1 MNRRGIILA
10 ATIAFATGGMLAAI
24 AWSVAVYGKKAM
36 SSNGQPTW
44 IEVSWPFAPDIWGRG
59 KAFRCS
65 STDCGSEIN
74 VYVRP
79 KIGFC
84 NCMAGVSDDAE
95 LERLGDLPLLGQE
108 LGQELKPLGPGK
120 AVGIAW
126 MKGLSRNY
134 SVAEPA
140 LSGKSAITIAFHDR
154 CDAVV
159 ALALVGKKQPDRSE
173 AAVIHLLG
181 SRAVIGWLEHT
192 LGL

>member
-1 MNRRGIILA
+1 MIRRSILLA
-10 ATIAFATGGMLAAI
+10 ATIAFAIGAALAAV
-24 AWSVAVYGKKAM
+24 AWNVVVNGKKVLL
-36 SSNGQPTW
+36 SNGQPAW
-44 IEVSWPFAPDIWGRG
+44 IEVNWPFAPDIWGRG
-59 KAFRCS
+59 KAFRCNS
-65 STDCGSEIN
+65 ADCGAEIN

-108 LGQELKPLGPGK
+108 LKPLGPGRV
-120 AVGIAW
+120 VGVAW

-134 SVAEPA
+134 SAAESA
-140 LSGKSAITIAFHDR
+140 RSGNSAITIAFHDR

-159 ALALVGKKQPDRSE
+159 ALALVGKKQPDGSQ
-173 AAVIHLLG
+173 AAVIDLLG
-181 SRAVIGWLEHT
+181 SRAVIGWLENT

>member
-1 MNRRGIILA
+1 MNRRSIVLA
-10 ATIAFATGGMLAAI
+10 AVVAFAAGAMVAALS
-24 AWSVAVYGKKAM
+24 WTVAVHGKRIIA
-36 SSNGQPTW
+36 SNGQPIWT
-44 IEVSWPFAPDIWGRG
+44 EVSWPFAPDIWGRG

-65 STDCGSEIN
+65 SADCGAEIS

-95 LERLGDLPLLGQE
+95 LERLGDLPLLGQKLE
-108 LGQELKPLGPGK
+108 PLGPGK
-120 AVGIAW
+120 VVGIAW

-134 SVAEPA
+134 SMAEPA
-140 LSGKSAITIAFHDR
+140 RGHSAMTIAFHDR

-159 ALALVGKKQPDRSE
+159 ALALIGKQSPERAE
-173 AAVIHLLG
+173 AAVISFLS
-181 SRAVIGWLEHT
+181 SRPVIGWLEAT

>member
-1 MNRRGIILA
+1 MNRRGILLA
-10 ATIAFATGGMLAAI
+10 AAI
-24 AWSVAVYGKKAM
+24 AFTIGAAFAAIGWTVAVHGKKVF
-36 SSNGQPTW
+36 STNGQPTW
-44 IEVSWPFAPDIWGRG
+44 TEVNWPFAPDIWGRG
-59 KAFRCS
+59 KAFRCNS
-65 STDCGSEIN
+65 ADCGAEIN

-95 LERLGDLPLLGQE
+95 LERLGDLPLLGQKLE
-108 LGQELKPLGPGK
+108 PLGPGK

-134 SVAEPA
+134 SAAEPA
-140 LSGKSAITIAFHDR
+140 RAGSSAITIAFHDR

-159 ALALVGKKQPDRSE
+159 ALALVGKKQPDGTE
-173 AAVIHLLG
+173 AAVIDLLG
-181 SRAVIGWLEHT
+181 SRVVIGWLETT